1 MKIKKIRL
9 YNFKRFNDL
18 TIDEIPETAKLV
30 VLIGAN
36 GCGKSSLFDAFKY
49 FYQVKTTNLY
59 NNMDYYVKNKEID
72 DAKYHSR
79 MVDVYFYDDNSF
91 FSESSQQLERLSQGG
106 VFYFR
111 TAYRNSPEINLT
123 RSNRLGTPERLDTN
137 LKMINNDSQVEQNY
151 QRLYDEIISAY
162 NNSNNNN
169 ITFGEHKQELLGK
182 IHNALHNIFP
192 ELSFIDFG
200 LMTEKADFYFS
211 KGNVEKYSYQNLSG
225 GEKAVFDL
233 LLDIVVKKD
242 YYQDTIFCIDEPES
256 HIHTNAQAK
265 LLHELFKL
273 IPDNSQLWIATHSFG
288 MMKEA
293 KRLMETHPDEIVFLN
308 FDNNYN
314 FDQETIITPS
324 SNCDFILWNK
334 IKEICFGD
342 YADFILPEKIVL
354 CEGTDSARE
363 SRINFDKRCY
373 ENIFKK
379 QYPNVV
385 FYSWKNCED
394 INKEEQLLKFIQL
407 LSPQTEIIRLIDRDD
422 RSSEEIEDSNQKGVR
437 VLSCRHLES
446 YLLDDEVLKKWC
458 DSVNKSDKK
467 QDLLNIKT
475 RALEESKSR
484 GNAPD
489 DFKSAAND
497 ICTKGQKLLGLT
509 QRGNNGDAI
518 MRDTLSKLIT
528 PDMNVYKELERDIF
542 LPLEKTEQV

>member
-1 MKIKKIRL
+1 MKIKKIHL
-9 YNFKRFNDL
+9 KNFKRFTDL

-36 GCGKSSLFDAFKY
+36 GCGKSSLFDAFNY
-49 FYQVKTTNLY
+49 FYKSRITNSYSSL
-59 NNMDYYVKNKEID
+59 NYYIKNQEID
-72 DAKYHSR
+72 TRNYADRVHIDFHDILSGNLKEQLKGA
-79 MVDVYFYDDNSF
+79 FY
-91 FSESSQQLERLSQGG
+91 
-106 VFYFR
+106 VR
-111 TAYRNSPEINLT
+111 TAYRNSPTTAANYESSYQEDYNI
-123 RSNRLGTPERLDTN
+123 R
-137 LKMINNDSQVEQNY
+137 MIDNDSRVGKNYYQLIDKLQTGLFDETNQTLTIKEFRDNLLNKIKVPLKNILPDISFVEITPKTQ
-151 QRLYDEIISAY
+151 QDGCIFQKGITE
-162 NNSNNNN
+162 N
-169 ITFGEHKQELLGK
+169 I
-182 IHNALHNIFP
+182 A
-192 ELSFIDFG
+192 
-200 LMTEKADFYFS
+200 
-211 KGNVEKYSYQNLSG
+211 YQNLSS

-265 LLHELFKL
+265 LLHELFNL

-354 CEGTDSARE
+354 CEGSAEGKKRKD
-363 SRINFDKRCY
+363 FDKRCY
-373 ENIFKK
+373 ENIFKE

-385 FYSWKNCED
+385 FYSWGNCED
-394 INKEEQLLKFIQL
+394 INKEEQLLKFVQA
-407 LSPQTEIIRLIDRDD
+407 LSPKTEIIKLIDRDD
-422 RSSEEIEDSNQKGVR
+422 NSDEQIKDSNSQGTK
-437 VLSCRHLES
+437 VLSRRHLES

-458 DSVNKSDKK
+458 DSVDKSDKK

-475 RALEESKSR
+475 QALEESKSR

-528 PDMNVYKELERDIF
+528 PDMKVYQELEQDIF
-542 LPLEKTEQV
+542 SPLEKTEQV

>member
-1 MKIKKIRL
+1 MKIKKIHL
-9 YNFKRFNDL
+9 KNFKRFTDL

-36 GCGKSSLFDAFKY
+36 GCGKSSLFDAFKQY
-49 FYQVKTTNLY
+49 CSYRED
-59 NNMDYYVKNKEID
+59 DYYVKNKEDNNSTNDKVHID
-72 DAKYHSR
+72 
-79 MVDVYFYDDNSF
+79 FYNGDLQNNS
-91 FSESSQQLERLSQGG
+91 QG

-111 TAYRNSPEINLT
+111 TAYRNSPEIDLKFSQQLASPQVIDN
-123 RSNRLGTPERLDTN
+123 S
-137 LKMINNDSQVEQNY
+137 LKMINNDSQVEKNY

-162 NNSNNNN
+162 NNPNNKN
-169 ITFGEHKQELLGK
+169 ITFGKHKQELIGK

-225 GEKAVFDL
+225 GEKAAFDL
-233 LLDIVVKKD
+233 LLDIVVKSK
-242 YYQDTIFCIDEPES
+242 YFQDTIFCIDEPES

-293 KRLMETHPDEIVFLN
+293 KRLMETHPNEIVFLN

-334 IKEICFGD
+334 MKEICFDD

-354 CEGTDSARE
+354 CEGSTEGNKRKD
-363 SRINFDKRCY
+363 FDKQCY

-379 QYPNVV
+379 KYPNVA
-385 FYSWKNCED
+385 FYSWGNCED
-394 INKEEQLLKFIQL
+394 INKEEQLLKFVQS
-407 LSPQTEIIRLIDRDD
+407 LSPQTEIIKLIDRDD
-422 RSSEEIEDSNQKGVR
+422 KSDEEIKDLNQKGVR

-446 YLLDDEVLKKWC
+446 YLLDDEVLEKWC
-458 DSVNKSDKK
+458 DSVKKTDKK

-475 RALEESKSR
+475 QALEESKNR

-497 ICTKGQKLLGLT
+497 ICTKGQKLLEQT
-509 QRGNNGDAI
+509 QRGSNGDAI

-528 PDMNVYKELERDIF
+528 RDMKVYQKLEQDIF
-542 LPLEKTEQV
+542 SPLEETEQA

>member
-9 YNFKRFNDL
+9 HNFKRFNDL

-36 GCGKSSLFDAFKY
+36 GCGKSSLFDAFNY
-49 FYQVKTTNLY
+49 FYKSRTTNSY
-59 NNMDYYVKNKEID
+59 SSFDYYIKNQEID
-72 DAKYHSR
+72 TRNYADRVHIDFHDILSG
-79 MVDVYFYDDNSF
+79 NLQ
-91 FSESSQQLERLSQGG
+91 EQLKGA
-106 VFYFR
+106 FYFR
-111 TAYRNSPEINLT
+111 TAYRNSPEIDLQF
-123 RSNRLGTPERLDTN
+123 SQQLESPQVVDGH
-137 LKMINNDSQVEQNY
+137 LKMINNDSQVEKNY
-151 QRLYDEIISAY
+151 QRLCDKIISAY
-162 NNSNNNN
+162 NNPNNNN
-169 ITFGEHKQELLGK
+169 ITFGEHQQELLGK
-182 IHNALHNIFP
+182 IHNALNNIFP

-293 KRLMETHPDEIVFLN
+293 KRLIETHPDEIVFLN

-334 IKEICFGD
+334 MKEICFDD

-373 ENIFKK
+373 ENIFKE

-385 FYSWKNCED
+385 FYSWGNCED
-394 INKEEQLLKFIQL
+394 INKEEQLLKFVQA
-407 LSPQTEIIRLIDRDD
+407 LSPKTEIIKLIDRDD
-422 RSSEEIEDSNQKGVR
+422 RNNEEIKDLNSQGIK
-437 VLSCRHLES
+437 VLSRRHLES

-458 DSVNKSDKK
+458 DSVDKSDKK

-475 RALEESKSR
+475 QALEDSKNR

-497 ICTKGQKLLGLT
+497 ICTNGKKLLELS
-509 QRGNNGDAI
+509 QYGNNGDAI
-518 MRDTLSKLIT
+518 MRDILSKLIT

-542 LPLEKTEQV
+542 SPLEKTEQV